1 MPRSA
6 LGARKPIAALV
17 ADAADSDG
25 PALARNLS
33 AFSLVCIG
41 VGATVGAGIF
51 VLTGTAAA
59 NYAGPGLMLSFVLGA
74 VASGL
79 VALCY
84 AELAAMI
91 PVAGST

>member
-1 MPRSA
+1 LLA
-6 LGARKPIAALV
+6 AETGA
-17 ADAADSDG
+17 DG
-25 PALARNLS
+25 PSLARNLS
-33 AFSLVCIG
+33 AFSLVCLG

-59 NYAGPGLMLSFVLGA
+59 HFAGPGLMLSFVLGA

-84 AELAAMI
+84 AELAAMM
-91 PVAGST
+91 P